1 MQFLFLFNVSIFV
14 QQNMKV
20 WNGPSTAKSLNKI
33 ESLQKKVLRFLNKNF
48 SISYEG
54 LIEKAGKM
62 KTSVNTLRILCGEIR

>member
-33 ESLQKKVLRFLNKNF
+33 ESLQKKVLRFLNKIF

-62 KTSVNTLRILCGEIR
+62 KMSVNTLRILCGEIR